1 MRALMLSSLVLLV
14 GVSTALG
21 QDLVREISWAALK
34 KEKKLLAGE
43 VQEGQA
49 PGPTDVLRVENT
61 SDQSKTITVLDLEK
75 PGITSIHY
83 AVAGRVRYE
92 GVEKAG
98 YLELW
103 SWFANGGMYFTRTL
117 GDSGPLQQLKGSSDW
132 RPFSL
137 PFYSNEKTGAP
148 TRIVVNVVLPGRGR
162 VELSPLR
169 IEQYKGDPLSAAGG
183 VADTHI
189 ASLVGG
195 GLGVLLAVLA
205 GSAGMLATFGKR
217 RRVAL
222 GLMGVL
228 VAVGLVSLLFGL
240 ASLAMLQPPPVSLAL
255 LVGGVVALALAVLG
269 LPLLRR
275 RYSLLELRRM
285 AAMDVGG
292 TL

>member
-1 MRALMLSSLVLLV
+1 MKALMLSSLVVLV

-21 QDLVREISWAALK
+21 QDLVREVSWAALK

-49 PGPTDVLRVENT
+49 RGPTDVLKVENT
-61 SDQSKTITVLDLEK
+61 SDQSKTVTVLDLEK

-117 GDSGPLQQLKGSSDW
+117 GDSGPLEQLKGSSDW

-137 PFYSNEKTGAP
+137 PFFSNEKTGAP
-148 TRIVVNVVLPGRGR
+148 TRIVVNVVLPGRGQ
-162 VELSPLR
+162 VFLGPLR
-169 IEQYKGDPLSAAGG
+169 IEQYKGDPLSASGDVASARVASLIGG
-183 VADTHI
+183 V
-189 ASLVGG
+189 L
-195 GLGVLLAVLA
+195 GLLLAVLA
-205 GSAGMLATFGKR
+205 GSAGILAALGKG

-222 GLMGVL
+222 GLVGVL
-228 VAVGLVSLLFGL
+228 IAVGLASVVFGL

-255 LVGGVVALALAVLG
+255 LLGGVVALAVAVLG

-275 RYSLLELRRM
+275 RYGLLELRRM